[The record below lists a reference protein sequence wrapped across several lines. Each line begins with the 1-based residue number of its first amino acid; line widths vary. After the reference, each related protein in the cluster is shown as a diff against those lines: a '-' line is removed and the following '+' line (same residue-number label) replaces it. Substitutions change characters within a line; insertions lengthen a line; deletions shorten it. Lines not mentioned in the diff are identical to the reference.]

1 LHERGIDICH
11 EAVRHWW
18 DRFGPMF
25 AAELRKRHIHHR
37 SFSQWRWHLD
47 EVFVQISGETS
58 VSCNQTLQGGLIAE
72 FMPAADQFL
81 LLIKG
86 QERIVHGPP
95 NKIRH
100 LPAVDISPPS
110 SGITIFPEAC
120 SPTFTPISILRFTA
134 PQ

>member
-1 LHERGIDICH
+1 MSLRQAEELLFERAIDICH

-25 AAELRKRHIHHR
+25 AAELRKRHIHLR

-47 EVFVQISGETS
+47 EVFVRISDETS
-58 VSCNQTLQGGLIAE
+58 VSCDQTLQGGLIAE
-72 FMPAADQFL
+72 FMPATDQFL

-86 QERIVHGPP
+86 QERIVHGLP

-100 LPAVDISPPS
+100 LPA
-110 SGITIFPEAC
+110 G
-120 SPTFTPISILRFTA
+120 
-134 PQ
+134 